1 MMIRTTTFLTTNLIN
16 MTKNLTRMFLL
27 LLFVCGEENNK
38 LVLLRKMIEIGDGD
52 DDLGGEGDDRDDV
65 GLDDHDD
72 DLGGDDGD
80 DVGDLS
86 VPIGWSQPRL
96 PCSGCER
103 CSSSLLNR
111 QNAQT
116 ITLHPNLIHMGNV
129 QHLFSNIYKH

>member
-1 MMIRTTTFLTTNLIN
+1 M
-16 MTKNLTRMFLL
+16 
-27 LLFVCGEENNK
+27 
-38 LVLLRKMIEIGDGD
+38 VLLRKMIEIGDGD

-116 ITLHPNLIHMGNV
+116 ITLHPNLIHMGTCEMFNT
-129 QHLFSNIYKH
+129 FFKHSQTLRTNLGIKH

>member
-1 MMIRTTTFLTTNLIN
+1 MMLASMIVTMILD
-16 MTKNLTRMFLL
+16 
-27 LLFVCGEENNK
+27 GEDDRDD
-38 LVLLRKMIEIGDGD
+38 VGHDDCD
-52 DDLGGEGDDRDDV
+52 DDLEGEDSDDV

-72 DLGGDDGD
+72 DLGGEEEDGD

-116 ITLHPNLIHMGNV
+116 ITLHPHIVNIEHLNLIQMGASEIFL
-129 QHLFSNIYKH
+129 HISMNICCSKVRMHR